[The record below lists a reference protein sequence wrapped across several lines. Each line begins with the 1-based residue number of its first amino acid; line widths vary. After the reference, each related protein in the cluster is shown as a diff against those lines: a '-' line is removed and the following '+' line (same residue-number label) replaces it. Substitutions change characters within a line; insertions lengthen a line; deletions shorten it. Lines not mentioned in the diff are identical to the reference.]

1 MFDLSSIWFVTVEI
15 MGHCTRTT
23 EAVADELIYHVDG
36 RQLHLHISD
45 YDGWDDVYSTDP
57 GISVNTAQ

>member
-1 MFDLSSIWFVTVEI
+1 

-23 EAVADELIYHVDG
+23 EAVADELIYYVDG